1 MKKII
6 LGIVAITFSIA
17 TMAQTNAVD
26 RLFDKYADKDGY
38 TSVLVTKYMFQLFE
52 KVASDKDDKD
62 FKEIT
67 RKLTGIKIL
76 TIDSAVNV
84 KRGHSFYKEIISSL
98 PASEYKDL
106 MVIKEKGQEVK
117 FMIRE
122 DNGRISE
129 LLMVAGGDDAV
140 LIALQGDI
148 DLKQVS
154 KLSKSMNI
162 KGFERLDKV
171 HDKK

>member
-6 LGIVAITFSIA
+6 LGIVAITLSIA
-17 TMAQTNAVD
+17 AMAQTNAVD

-98 PASEYKDL
+98 PTSEYKDL

-122 DNGRISE
+122 DNGKISE